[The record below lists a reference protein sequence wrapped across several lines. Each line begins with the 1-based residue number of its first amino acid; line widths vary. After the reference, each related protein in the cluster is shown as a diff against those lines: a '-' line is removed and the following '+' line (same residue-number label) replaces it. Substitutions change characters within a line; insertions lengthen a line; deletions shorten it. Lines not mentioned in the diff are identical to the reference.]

1 MDRRRRPRWSAWRP
15 RCSDPAARRARLDQA
30 LSPVGRS
37 IREAVSRERW
47 ALGACA
53 TLMFALMLV
62 AATLMHLAE
71 GQAQPDKLGTI
82 PDAMYWAVVTLATLG
97 YGDVVPVTPAGK
109 LIAALTAILGLV
121 SFAMPVGII
130 ASTFAEAIQRRE
142 FIVTWSMVTR
152 VPIFAEMAAAE
163 SADVMR
169 FLRAQSVKRQD
180 VIVRQGEAAHSMYF
194 ITSGEVEIEL
204 AKGPVRLGEGE
215 F

>member
-1 MDRRRRPRWSAWRP
+1 
-15 RCSDPAARRARLDQA
+15 
-30 LSPVGRS
+30 
-37 IREAVSRERW
+37 
-47 ALGACA
+47 
-53 TLMFALMLV
+53 MFALMLV